1 LRIGERKDRLMDT
14 GFEYISSN
22 IDSLKKRI
30 QATAEKSG
38 REFDDITLIAVTKTV
53 EVERIKTAIKQGIFN
68 FGENRV
74 QELLE
79 KYDIINVKSNW
90 HLIGHLQ
97 TNKVKYI
104 VDKVSMIHSVDRL
117 ELAKEIQKHAERFNR
132 IIDVLI
138 QVNISGEDSKFGIKP
153 DRAFDLIKDISLF
166 ENIKVKGLMTIAPNT
181 ENKEEIRNVFKG
193 LKEIFID
200 IKKENID
207 NVSMEYLSMGMS
219 GDFEIAIEEGAN
231 MIRVGSAIFGKRL

>member
-1 LRIGERKDRLMDT
+1 MDT